1 MKITARVRST
11 NTWPSDSGAIVLAA
25 ILIMFVIG
33 LHTLHFSSRNYRED
47 EINTIHAANVLSA
60 SEVAQWITLEGF
72 HPAAWRVLATDWVRA
87 FGGYEPVTRYF
98 STLFT
103 LITLALVYRLGA
115 DLFDQQT
122 GLIAVLLLGALPFFQ
137 FYGHEFRP
145 YAMLAMSVAGMQFAF
160 IRWLRH
166 QNFRYALLY
175 VGFGV
180 AALNAHFFA
189 VYFLAAQAIT
199 ALILLK
205 RDRATMIRAVGLFA
219 AIGLSFIPAM
229 LGIVHGALAVSKQG
243 ISYGQPSNARGLLN
257 LNQNMQGLPILLV
270 PGMLIPV
277 GAIFSFYKYRN
288 PIAAL
293 RFNPEWRRWYLIL
306 MVMFSILL
314 AFIGNVVLAN
324 LTPRNLMIIMPALAL
339 LGAYE
344 VRAFR
349 REVRSVI
356 VGLLILMGIIFFY
369 GYAPNTPYREIQAFM
384 SETYRPGDRI
394 ITNLNDNGA
403 APTAMAYFLMDWL
416 NAEKQDMFHIAEPG
430 IQATFALPPD
440 PLTIHTSDDDTQ
452 RAAFEQFLEGANRVF
467 FIDYYGPPLYEDK
480 PLTAQYLAWLN
491 VNFTPVRSMTW
502 MTPIPDSTDPDTYFA
517 VTEYARQGVN
527 P

>member
-1 MKITARVRST
+1 MKITARVRSMDG
-11 NTWPSDSGAIVLAA
+11 WPSDSWAIMLAA
-25 ILIMFVIG
+25 ILIVFVIA
-33 LHTLHFSSRNYRED
+33 LHTLHFSGRNYRED

-72 HPAAWRVLATDWVRA
+72 HPAAWRVLATDWVRV

-103 LITLALVYRLGA
+103 LITLALVYRLGT
-115 DLFDQQT
+115 DLFDRQT

-145 YAMLAMSVAGMQFAF
+145 YAMLAMSVAGMQSAF

-166 QNFRYALLY
+166 QKFTYALVY

-180 AALNAHFFA
+180 AALNSHFFA
-189 VYFLAAQAIT
+189 IYFLAAQAIT

-205 RDRATMIRAVGLFA
+205 RDRATVARAVGLFA

-229 LGIVHGALAVSKQG
+229 LGILHGALAVSERG
-243 ISYGQPSNARGLLN
+243 ISYGLPSNVRGLLI
-257 LNQNMQGLPILLV
+257 LNQNMQGLPILLLT
-270 PGMLIPV
+270 GMLIPV
-277 GAIFSFYKYRN
+277 GAIFTFYKYQN
-288 PIAAL
+288 PIPAL

-306 MVMFSILL
+306 TVMFSILL
-314 AFIGNVVLAN
+314 AFFSNAVLAN
-324 LTPRNLMIIMPALAL
+324 LTPRNLMIIMPTLAT

-356 VGLLILMGIIFFY
+356 VGLLILMGIVFFY
-369 GYAPNTPYREIQAFM
+369 AYAPNTPYREMQAFM
-384 SETYRPGDRI
+384 LETYRPGDRVV
-394 ITNLNDNGA
+394 TNLNNDGA

-416 NAEKQDMFHIAEPG
+416 NVEKEKMFHIAEPG
-430 IQATFALPPD
+430 IQATFALSPD
-440 PLTIHTSDDDTQ
+440 PLTIHTSAQ
-452 RAAFEQFLEGANRVF
+452 RVAFEQFIDGADRVF

-517 VTEYARQGVN
+517 VTEYARQGTK